1 MQADV
6 WLSEFVQHQDEAAFE
21 ALFREYY
28 PRITRLLVTLVGD
41 QAEDVAQAT
50 FLQLYRHPPREST
63 EVGAWLYRVATHL
76 GYNALR
82 GQRRWRKYRD
92 TLATLTGGAGWQD
105 EAPAPEEWTQQRETE
120 QQVRAAL
127 RQLKER
133 EATVLALRYSGQSY
147 QEIAAVL
154 GVSVGSVGTLLAR
167 AERAFSKAYARMG
180 QEADR

>member
-1 MQADV
+1 M
-6 WLSEFVQHQDEAAFE
+6 WLSSFVQYRDEAAFE

-50 FLQLYRHPPREST
+50 FLQLYRHPPRESG
-63 EVGAWLYRVATHL
+63 EVGAWLCRVATHL

-82 GQRRWRKYRD
+82 GRRRWRQYRD
-92 TLATLTGGAGWQD
+92 LLATLTDGAGWQ
-105 EAPAPEEWTQQRETE
+105 EQAPSPEERTQQREME

-133 EATVLALRYSGQSY
+133 EATILALRYSGQSY

-154 GVSVGSVGTLLAR
+154 GVSVSSVGTLLAR
-167 AERAFSKAYARMG
+167 AERAFSKVYARME
-180 QEADR
+180 QEAER